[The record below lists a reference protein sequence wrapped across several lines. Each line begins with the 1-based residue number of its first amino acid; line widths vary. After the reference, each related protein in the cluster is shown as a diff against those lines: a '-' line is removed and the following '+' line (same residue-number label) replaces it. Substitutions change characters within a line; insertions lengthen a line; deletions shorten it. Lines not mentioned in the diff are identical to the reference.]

1 MASVNMIS
9 YRQGIRNKGFQV
21 TVPTTGAN
29 QTLSLSGLAKAF
41 EGIIFSSTTSAAPG
55 TLVNALQLR
64 VTLTINN
71 DVVIDDVVAHE
82 LGASV
87 ASGITTGFP
96 AYIPFPRALTGLTG
110 QDTILLR
117 VTNSSGASQLLN
129 VTVYYKN
136 EI

>member
-1 MASVNMIS
+1 MASNMNIS

-21 TVPTTGAN
+21 TVPTTGAT

-41 EGIIFSSTTSAAPG
+41 EGIRFSSTTSAAPA
-55 TLVNALQLR
+55 TLINAMQLR

-71 DVVIDDVVAHE
+71 DVVIDDVVAHD
-82 LGASV
+82 LGASTG
-87 ASGITTGFP
+87 AGITSGFP
-96 AYIPFPRALTGLTG
+96 NFIPFPRALTG

-117 VTNSSGASQLLN
+117 VVNTSGASQILN
-129 VTVYYKN
+129 TVVYYKN